1 MKTLRKMD
9 KLTVKANAK
18 VNLTL
23 NITGRLSNGYHSL
36 KSIMQSI
43 SLHDTVTV
51 EQTESSAIE
60 VICGGGIPSG
70 EQNIAFKAAS
80 AFFCFSDIPNTGVKI
95 TIDKHIPSEA
105 GLGGGS
111 ADAAAVI
118 FCLNKLF
125 GCNLPQKS
133 LCEIGVSVGA
143 DVPFCIMGGTAL
155 CEGIGEVI
163 TPLTP
168 LSCKNVLIAKGK
180 LGVST
185 KDAYEKIDSAEPE
198 HTPWDKT
205 DFVGSFESWG
215 KLCSNDF
222 EAVSGNHEVELI
234 CSEMKNSGA
243 AVAQMSGS
251 GSAVFGLFSDNEKAE
266 SCRKRL
272 AESGFFAVICGFAE
286 NGIE

>member
-1 MKTLRKMD
+1 MNTLRKMD

-18 VNLTL
+18 INLTL

-70 EQNIAFKAAS
+70 EQNIAYKAAS
-80 AFFCFSDIPNTGVKI
+80 VFFRFADISDTGVKI

-118 FCLNKLF
+118 CCLNKLF

-163 TPLTP
+163 TPLAT
-168 LSCKNVLIAKGK
+168 LSCKNVLIAKGR

-185 KDAYEKIDSAEPE
+185 KDAYAKIDSAEIE

-205 DFVGSFESWG
+205 DFVGIFESWA

-222 EAVSGNHEVELI
+222 EDVSGDPEVELI

-266 SCRKRL
+266 SCRKKL
-272 AESGFFAVICGFAE
+272 AESGFFAEICGFAE
-286 NGIE
+286 DGIE